1 MAQEVIELEI
11 KANVQP
17 ATKQVDEFTKALTGA
32 EYELDEINKSLKE
45 SNKFLADQKIEL
57 INLKAKQDAIP
68 KGAWYAGMDN
78 LNKKIKETEKNIKEE
93 AVVIGQLKEEQKS
106 ASKEVSKFNK
116 ELKETN
122 KEATDSIGNF
132 KVMGVSLNGVKS
144 AFGKI
149 IPIAKAMF
157 GTIKAGILSTG
168 IGALL
173 IAFGSLVTYFTSTK
187 KGADQLKVVF
197 AALGA
202 TVNVLKDRISGVGE
216 AISLVFSGKWKEAG
230 EALKGT
236 FAGIGAEIKAD
247 VAAMTA
253 LEKRTQALRDA
264 EIEFTV
270 QRAETRK
277 EIEKARLLAE
287 DETKS
292 QEVRIEALK
301 KALKLE
307 QETTDTELKL
317 AKERVAIQEE
327 QMDTAE
333 NLVEAEKKLADFKAD
348 VINKETKSFRLQKR
362 VKTEINELERELH
375 TERMQRLKELQDAN
389 KERTDGMVALTNMFE
404 QQMNKQIDGYEKLYQ
419 AADYSYGKQKTI
431 ELQLR
436 ELSENRIEWA
446 AMTENERVN
455 LAKNTL
461 NDLGKIAGEE
471 TELGK
476 ALAIT
481 QTTIATYQS
490 AQESYK
496 SLSGIP
502 VIGPALGGVAAA
514 AAIAMGLRNIQAIRS
529 AGKNGVQNTGGL
541 PSPNISSQTPAPEML
556 SGKFELGN
564 IQEQQ
569 PVQAYVVTDSLTD
582 NQNKLAYI
590 RRRATI

>member
-57 INLKAKQDAIP
+57 INLKAKQDSIP

-149 IPIAKAMF
+149 IPLAKAMF
-157 GTIKAGILSTG
+157 GTIKAGMISTG
-168 IGALL
+168 IGAFVV
-173 IAFGSLVTYFTSTK
+173 AFGSLATYFTSTK
-187 KGADQLKVVF
+187 RGADQLAVIF
-197 AALGA
+197 AGLGA
-202 TVNVLKDRISGVGE
+202 TVNVLRDRLVKVGE
-216 AISLVFSGKWKEAG
+216 TLFNIFNQPFTETLLGIKDAFTGITAEVVKEVAI
-230 EALKGT
+230 
-236 FAGIGAEIKAD
+236 
-247 VAAMTA
+247 MTA
-253 LEKRTQALRDA
+253 LEKRVKALRDA

-292 QEVRIEALK
+292 QEVRIAALK
-301 KALKLE
+301 KALALE
-307 QETTDTELKL
+307 TETTNKELEL
-317 AKERVAIQEE
+317 AREKVAIQDE

-333 NLVEAEKKLADFKAD
+333 NKVEAEKKLADLR
-348 VINKETKSFRLQKR
+348 VELINKETKSFRLQKR
-362 VKTEINELERELH
+362 VKTEINELEREIQAESLK
-375 TERMQRLKELQDAN
+375 RLRDLQKAN
-389 KERTDGMVALTNMFE
+389 KEITGELVKIGQLQSDLTEDYISDSKKKAQAAFDAYTKEIELDKKIVKSKKDMQREVLSATGAFAGALSALAE
-404 QQMNKQIDGYEKLYQ
+404 DNKQLAAAGALIDTY
-419 AADYSYGKQKTI
+419 AAVQQVMSDKTI
-431 ELQLR
+431 PSTALKFLTAG
-436 ELSENRIEWA
+436 S
-446 AMTENERVN
+446 V
-455 LAKNTL
+455 LAQGL
-461 NDLGKIAGEE
+461 NNVKQIFSVDVGSGTSGSTPSL
-471 TELGK
+471 
-476 ALAIT
+476 
-481 QTTIATYQS
+481 TT
-490 AQESYK
+490 
-496 SLSGIP
+496 G
-502 VIGPALGGVAAA
+502 
-514 AAIAMGLRNIQAIRS
+514 
-529 AGKNGVQNTGGL
+529 
-541 PSPNISSQTPAPEML
+541 TPAPEML

-564 IQEQQ
+564 LQEQQ